1 MKIEIDLDDILGD
14 EYGTETMQESI
25 RRQVIDG
32 ITSTLKTGVLKKIDL
47 AVDQMIGSEI
57 TDALKARMPALIDDV
72 MNAEYIPVTSW
83 GERGKPTTFRSAL
96 VAKVNEEMVYKKANY
111 ESDKNTFTKA
121 VDAVVGENVK
131 KFKEEFNK
139 KIDADFTNEA
149 LAYAADALKK
159 RLGIKS

>member
-1 MKIEIDLDDILGD
+1 MKIEIDLNDILGD
-14 EYGTETMQESI
+14 EYGAETMQESV
-25 RRQVIDG
+25 RRQVIDN

-72 MNAEYIPVTSW
+72 MNAEYTPVTRY
-83 GERGKPTTFRSAL
+83 GERGNPTTFRSAL
-96 VAKVNEEMVYKKANY
+96 VAKINEEMVYIKKNHD
-111 ESDKNTFTKA
+111 SDKNTFTRA

-139 KIDADFTNEA
+139 QVDADFTKEVMA
-149 LAYAADALKK
+149 QATAKLQE
-159 RLGIKS
+159 RLGIK

>member
-25 RRQVIDG
+25 RRQVIAN

-57 TDALKARMPALIDDV
+57 TEALKARMPALIDDV
-72 MNAEYIPVTSW
+72 MNTEYTPVTKW
-83 GERGKPTTFRSAL
+83 GERGNPTTFRSAL
-96 VAKVNEEMVYKKANY
+96 VAKINEEMVYRKANY
-111 ESDKNTFTKA
+111 ESDKNTFTRA

-139 KIDADFTNEA
+139 QVDAEFAREVMA
-149 LAYAADALKK
+149 QASAKLRE
-159 RLGIKS
+159 RLGIK